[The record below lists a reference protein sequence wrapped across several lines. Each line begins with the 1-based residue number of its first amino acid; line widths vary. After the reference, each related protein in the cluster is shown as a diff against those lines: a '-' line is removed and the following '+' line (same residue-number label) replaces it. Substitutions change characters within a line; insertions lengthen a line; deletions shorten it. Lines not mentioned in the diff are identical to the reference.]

1 MDLFWKSIEAAGIEV
16 GPDDEVLQIPDEY
29 MQEGLS
35 EDTLLNHIVDYYDDE
50 TITMRSG
57 NSYPY
62 TPGRSIDNIPV
73 YASENGGVEIHRV
86 LHADESLEDSEYGY
100 ASPEVQ
106 IKEIE
111 KHPLSSESPS
121 TRQGKG
127 WHELA
132 PRKGKERNELKAKCG
147 DACFLRPDD
156 NGFPICA
163 ALTRTNTPCAVDC
176 RGLAAAKSRSRT
188 LAPEVKA
195 EIPVLQEHYGC
206 KGKKK

>member
-1 MDLFWKSIEAAGIEV
+1 MDLFWNSIEDAGIEV
-16 GPDDEVLQIPDEY
+16 GCDDEVLQVPDEF
-29 MQEGLS
+29 M
-35 EDTLLNHIVDYYDDE
+35 EDNVSRETLLNHIVDYYDGE
-50 TITMRSG
+50 MMTMRSG

-62 TPGRSIDNIPV
+62 VPGKSIDGIPV
-73 YASENGGVEIHRV
+73 YASDEGGVEIHQL
-86 LHADESLEDSEYGY
+86 LHVDAEYGY
-100 ASPEVQ
+100 ASPEAQ

-111 KHPLSSESPS
+111 KHPLSPESPS

-132 PRKGKERNELKAKCG
+132 PRKGKERDELKAKCG
-147 DACFLRPDD
+147 DACFLRPED

-163 ALTRTNTPCAVDC
+163 ALSRTKSPCAVDC

-206 KGKKK
+206 KGKRR